1 MQWRMDRELRQE
13 LYLSLLLL
21 GADALLL
28 GALET
33 WREGADEEDVLADVR
48 NWNEA
53 KRLEMKEWLATMGGT
68 ELEQARSRIRQY
80 EDARRTLKQAA

>member
-1 MQWRMDRELRQE
+1 MDRELRQE

-21 GADALLL
+21 GADSMLL

-33 WREGADEEDVLADVR
+33 WREGAEERDVLADVR

-53 KRLEMKEWLATMGGT
+53 KLAEMKEWLATMSGA
-68 ELEQARSRIRQY
+68 ELDEARSRIRQY
-80 EDARRTLKQAA
+80 EDARNTLKRAA